1 MLDALIAQIAAGQ
14 FGYITRVQLLSLG
27 LDSNAIGY
35 RMRIGRLIKVYA
47 GVYAVGHIPATPIAR
62 AFAAVLACG
71 PGAVLSHSTALCVWG
86 IHKRWRE
93 PFEVT
98 ARSSHRHAGIRVHR
112 SRSLGPG
119 DVTKQLN
126 VPVTSPA
133 RTMLDNAPDLA
144 GRRLTR
150 AVNDLRHARFLHLSE
165 LHDVIE
171 RFPRA
176 PGAQL
181 LIPFVLS
188 PTNPTRSTFEDL
200 FGPYCVRHGFPTPV
214 MNAVVAGYE
223 VDALFP
229 EQRVVVELDSWEYHN
244 DRQSFEH
251 DRNKDV
257 DLIAAGLV
265 PIRMTWERFIRQG
278 DREAAR
284 LQSILDKR

>member
-1 MLDALIAQIAAGQ
+1 MIDALIAVIAGRQ

-27 LDSNAIGY
+27 LDGSVIA
-35 RMRIGRLIKVYA
+35 RRLKAGRLIKVHA
-47 GVYAVGHIPATPIAR
+47 GVYAVGHVPSTPIAR
-62 AFAAVLACG
+62 AFGAVLACG

-86 IHKRWRE
+86 IHKYWRE
-93 PFEVT
+93 PFHVT
-98 ARSSHRHAGIRVHR
+98 ARSAHRHPGIRSHRSSALAPNDI
-112 SRSLGPG
+112 
-119 DVTKQLN
+119 TKQLG

-133 RTMLDNAPDLA
+133 KTMLDNAPDLA

-150 AVNDLRHARFLHLSE
+150 AVNDLRHSRYLHLSA
-165 LHDVIE
+165 LHDVVE

-176 PGAQL
+176 PGARL
-181 LIPFVLS
+181 LIPFVLD

-200 FGPYCVRHGFPTPV
+200 FPPYCVRHGFPTPV
-214 MNAVVAGYE
+214 MNATVARHE

-244 DRQSFEH
+244 DRHSFEH
-251 DRNKDV
+251 DRDKDA
-257 DLIAAGLV
+257 DLIAAGLL
-265 PIRMTWERFIRQG
+265 PIRMTWERFISNG